1 MKKLSLFSSLFIL
14 IFFSCQKEIDNSSV
28 IDQDEMTR
36 KAYEACHILS
46 SFKETFVCN
55 VTRSSSDVIY
65 PTYFG
70 GTYLDE
76 DKNPVI
82 LTTDM
87 TKQGVIKEL
96 AGSDALIVKPCV
108 YSYNYLHDI
117 DNKIIDCLRKRP
129 ELLEQVGINRFGVIS
144 DENCIE
150 VTLVSCTPEKVNLF
164 KSLIIDEPVI
174 KFNEDPSIMML
185 SPESADSLARVSS
198 TASRA
203 ASKTLLLGR
212 GGPSA
217 KGIGLV
223 ISYRARN
230 GSIRGYVSSGH
241 AAELGGGALTDLRY
255 GKPEP
260 VGRIVAVYTSFNVD
274 ASFCQIYDDSG
285 IEIQSRFRN
294 GTVIPPIGIINPQK
308 NGPVR
313 IEPSSGV
320 ITRESVTVSYSVG
333 KKSYTISDCGEAIYE
348 ANDGHSGYLAYLDYG
363 DHEIYGIHVGY
374 NKSIKRSY
382 FCKVE
387 NINAA
392 FGLSMY

>member
-14 IFFSCQKEIDNSSV
+14 IFFSCQKKIDDPSTT
-28 IDQDEMTR
+28 DQDEMIQ

-55 VTRSSSDVIY
+55 VTRSSSGVIY

-87 TKQGVIKEL
+87 TKQGVIKKL
-96 AGSDALIVKPCV
+96 AGSDAVIVKPCV

-129 ELLEQVGINRFGVIS
+129 ELLERVGINRFGVIS

-150 VTLVSCTPEKVNLF
+150 VTLVSCTPEKINLF

-174 KFNEDPSIMML
+174 KFNEDPSIMTL
-185 SPESADSLARVSS
+185 SSGSTDSLAKVSS
-198 TASRA
+198 TASSA
-203 ASKTLLLGR
+203 TPVTLLLGR
-212 GGPSA
+212 GGPAA

-230 GSIRGYVSSGH
+230 GSIRGFVTSGH
-241 AAELGGGALTDLRY
+241 MAELGGGALTDLRY

-260 VGRIVAVYTSFNVD
+260 VGRIVAVYTSFDVD

-294 GTVIPPIGIINPQK
+294 GTVIPPMSIEPQK

-313 IEPSSGV
+313 IELSSGV
-320 ITRESVTVSYSVG
+320 ITRESVTVSYRVG
-333 KKSYTISDCGEAIYE
+333 DKSYMISDCSEATYE
-348 ANDGHSGYLAYLDYG
+348 ANDGNSGYLAYLDYG
-363 DHEIYGIHVGY
+363 DHKIYGIHVGY
-374 NKSIKRSY
+374 NKSIRRSY

>member
-14 IFFSCQKEIDNSSV
+14 IFFSCQKEIDDPSV
-28 IDQDEMTR
+28 TDQDEMMQ
-36 KAYEACHILS
+36 KAYEACRILS

-96 AGSDALIVKPCV
+96 AGSDAVIVKPCV

-117 DNKIIDCLRKRP
+117 DNRIIDCLRKRP
-129 ELLEQVGINRFGVIS
+129 ELLERVGINRFGVIS

-150 VTLVSCTPEKVNLF
+150 VTLVTCTPEKINLF

-174 KFNEDPSIMML
+174 KFNEDPSIMTL
-185 SPESADSLARVSS
+185 SSESTDSLAKVSS
-198 TASRA
+198 TASSA
-203 ASKTLLLGR
+203 APVTLLLGM

-217 KGIGLV
+217 KGVGLV
-223 ISYRARN
+223 ISFRARN

-255 GKPEP
+255 GERGV
-260 VGRIVAVYTSFNVD
+260 VGRIVAVYTSFSVD

-294 GTVIPPIGIINPQK
+294 GTVIPPMGIDPQK

-333 KKSYTISDCGEAIYE
+333 KKGYMISDCGEATYE
-348 ANDGHSGYLAYLDYG
+348 ANDGNSGYLAYLDYG
-363 DHEIYGIHVGY
+363 NHEIYGIHVGY
-374 NKSIKRSY
+374 NKSMRRSY